1 MIKYMHQATDTSLM
15 SSWWVSEVRHQEFI
29 GDLVHRSKWEVE
41 ANEALVLVQ
50 LHDKPLLG
58 DVVRQCLPAVELS
71 KQI

>member
-1 MIKYMHQATDTSLM
+1 M

-58 DVVRQCLPAVELS
+58 DVVLQCLPAVELS